1 MYETKLQDGR
11 LAAGQAHRGQ
21 DRTRRDG
28 WAKRGL
34 ICLLLPLV
42 AAVAGCPPVEYPRSK
57 SYFEAPREWDRV
69 IGHWRRKYPNAHI
82 TVPKRLAEAQYFAP
96 GLARAGKKHEVSFRV
111 VVVPAVLAAPY
122 AISGEPKIV
131 AGSGAGSVTGN
142 SQVRMGET
150 GRAIDGATNQD
161 PNSEETGLVRLT
173 QALEEELAKIDG
185 VEVKKPDQ
193 LRVAFNPERTKMAF
207 LSSGE
212 ISKLG
217 DLGDI
222 DAIVVVRARQ
232 MKYPVYSVKGNEE
245 RGFVGKWQTRIRSEV
260 HVRMVDV
267 SDGLI
272 ANGAILWDSFVRL
285 APENMLLLPV
295 IVHKQA
301 SDEEVDAFTKLHDAS
316 ADKAARYLA
325 QLLKMRLEGKGGP
338 YPLERQE
345 IDEFVPQKQ
354 VTWVG
359 G

>member
-1 MYETKLQDGR
+1 MYETKLHDGR
-11 LAAGQAHRGQ
+11 LAAGKAHRGQ
-21 DRTRRDG
+21 DRTRRAAR
-28 WAKRGL
+28 AKTGL
-34 ICLLLPLV
+34 IGLLLPLV
-42 AAVAGCPPVEYPRSK
+42 VVAAGCPPVEYPRSK

-69 IGHWRRKYPNAHI
+69 IGQWRRKYPHAHI
-82 TVPKRLAEAQYFAP
+82 TVPKRLGEAQYFAP

-111 VVVPAVLAAPY
+111 VVVPAILTASYP
-122 AISGEPKIV
+122 ISSEPKIIG
-131 AGSGAGSVTGN
+131 GSGAGRVTAN
-142 SQVRMGET
+142 SRIRLGET
-150 GRAIDGATNQD
+150 GRAFDGAVNQS
-161 PNSEETGLVRLT
+161 PNSDETGLVRLT

-185 VEVKKPDQ
+185 VEVKRPDQ
-193 LRVAFNPERTKMAF
+193 LRVPFNPARTEMAF

-222 DAIVVVRARQ
+222 DAIVVVKARQ
-232 MKYPVYSVKGNEE
+232 LKYPVYSVKGNEE
-245 RGFVGKWQTRIRSEV
+245 RGFTGKWQTRVQSEV

-301 SDEEVDAFTKLHDAS
+301 SDEEVEAFTKVHHAS

-325 QLLKMRLEGKGGP
+325 QLLKWRLEGHTGP
-338 YPLERQE
+338 YPLERQQ
-345 IDEFVPQKQ
+345 IGEFVPEKQ